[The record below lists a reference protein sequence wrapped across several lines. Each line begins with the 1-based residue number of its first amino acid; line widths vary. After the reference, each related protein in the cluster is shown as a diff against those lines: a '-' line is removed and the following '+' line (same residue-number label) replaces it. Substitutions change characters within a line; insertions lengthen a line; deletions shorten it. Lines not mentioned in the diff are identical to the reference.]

1 MAGMDEQ
8 GNYRRRMAVT
18 VLGVLFSIPLLLAI
32 LFLALA
38 YFYNPF
44 RPY

>member
-8 GNYRRRMAVT
+8 GDFRKRMAVT
-18 VLGVLFSIPLLLAI
+18 VLGVLLSIPLLLAI
-32 LFLALA
+32 LLWAFA